1 MEEANQTAPDSNG
14 TMAAP
19 AVADEKAGSAPTVD
33 DCFAQLALIFQRAQ
47 TSVAW
52 QKQCV
57 QDVYTMQQTAVAG
70 LQDPVSEFFD
80 DKVLQGVHTTHLP
93 PLEDLNKVFCNRKMH
108 QICVR
113 ERSAVGQQEH
123 KGQELGWR
131 RVPASPLRVC
141 FFDHTARFGTLESTG
156 RPLPG
161 MPVSILRN
169 QRHGR
174 GR

>member
-57 QDVYTMQQTAVAG
+57 QDVYNMQQTAVAG
-70 LQDPVSEFFD
+70 LQDPVSEFSTTKFY
-80 DKVLQGVHTTHLP
+80 KAFTQHIYPLLKISTRSSAIERCIKFVYESVLLWDSKNT
-93 PLEDLNKVFCNRKMH
+93 
-108 QICVR
+108 
-113 ERSAVGQQEH
+113 
-123 KGQELGWR
+123 
-131 RVPASPLRVC
+131 RVKSC
-141 FFDHTARFGTLESTG
+141 TL
-156 RPLPG
+156 
-161 MPVSILRN
+161 I
-169 QRHGR
+169 
-174 GR
+174 